1 MRSMILMFIFFIVG
15 ALMFGC
21 ISTGSSGGGGLN
33 YTSNS
38 YSSNYPHYQ
47 RMAKHDG
54 VPHGNTGT
62 PGNYGYHGNTR
73 SHDNHNDRHDGRRSE
88 YNHNPGK
95 PEIGHQH
102 IGGNSR
108 PPANN
113 TGRPG
118 NNGNHYGRTN
128 NNGNHGGNTGRPGNT
143 NKQNPTQTKKEG

>member
-1 MRSMILMFIFFIVG
+1 MFIFFIVG

-21 ISTGSSGGGGLN
+21 ISTGSGGGGGGLS

-38 YSSNYPHYQ
+38 YSSPHYQ
-47 RMAKHDG
+47 HMAKNDHRP
-54 VPHGNTGT
+54 PHGNTGT
-62 PGNYGYHGNTR
+62 PGNYGYHGTR

-128 NNGNHGGNTGRPGNT
+128 NNGNHRGPANTT
-143 NKQNPTQTKKEG
+143 KQNPTQTKKEG